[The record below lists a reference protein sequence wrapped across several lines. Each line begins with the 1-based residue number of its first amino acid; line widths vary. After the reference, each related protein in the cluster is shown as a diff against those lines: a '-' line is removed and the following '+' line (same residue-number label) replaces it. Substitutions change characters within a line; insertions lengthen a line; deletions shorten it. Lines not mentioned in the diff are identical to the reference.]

1 MHARRQM
8 RAAISIC
15 AQGGERGQ
23 AKMIRRRWRH
33 HMMMVMRRG
42 FETEYTGSYLMAPP
56 SPNLMTAPH
65 MTVEIHNMTRGVS
78 IKCVISRKNLDFGMR
93 LLGHFIG
100 IRRELTGRLD
110 GTTRGKQSR
119 RRGKLCARGACNITR
134 TGWTIRRRKGRKG
147 CSLGT

>member
-1 MHARRQM
+1 
-8 RAAISIC
+8 
-15 AQGGERGQ
+15 
-23 AKMIRRRWRH
+23 
-33 HMMMVMRRG
+33 MMVMRRG

-119 RRGKLCARGACNITR
+119 RRGKLCARGACNMHSN
-134 TGWTIRRRKGRKG
+134 GLDNSSAERKKG
-147 CSLGT
+147 M